1 MEKKIGNYL
10 VIGILALIFIPMMI
24 NNCSEKKQ
32 RAGYTSSAP
41 RKSYTYQEEG
51 LDKVIKSLRDVSDYT
66 IVLYDMNAEGSKYYH
81 QYQVLT
87 SKSDSTIDK
96 KETEWLSVSE
106 SFFRNHV
113 DNLGMEVAHK
123 TNNVLAKETA
133 PAGYSQY
140 VGNPQYGHWEQ
151 RNGSSFW
158 AFYGKFAFMSSMF
171 NLVARPAY
179 RDNWYDYNR
188 NYRGHNRT
196 YYGTNGYYGTK
207 SYTASNGKN
216 TSWAK
221 QPQSF
226 KDNVRSKVKSSSS
239 SSRAS
244 AQRSTVNQQRSSQ
257 QRTSR
262 SSSRYSSSGSRRSSG
277 GFGGGGK

>member
-1 MEKKIGNYL
+1 MEKKVGNYI
-10 VIGILALIFIPMMI
+10 VIGIFVLIFFPMII

-32 RAGYTSSAP
+32 RAKYSSAQN
-41 RKSYTYQEEG
+41 YTYQEEG
-51 LDKVIKSLRDVSDYT
+51 LDKVIKNLRDVSDYT
-66 IVLYDMNAEGSKYYH
+66 IVLYDMNAKDSKYYH
-81 QYQVLT
+81 KYQVLT

-96 KETEWLSVSE
+96 KETDWLVVSE
-106 SFFRNHV
+106 SFFRKHV
-113 DNLGMEVAHK
+113 DDLGMEVAHK
-123 TNNVLAKETA
+123 TDDVLSKETA

-140 VGNPQYGHWEQ
+140 VGNPQYGHWEE

-158 AFYGKFAFMSSMF
+158 AFYGKYAFMSSMF
-171 NLVARPAY
+171 NLIARPAY
-179 RDNWYDYNR
+179 RNNWYDYNR

-196 YYGTNGYYGTK
+196 YYGPQGYYGTK

-221 QPQSF
+221 QPKSF

-239 SSRAS
+239 SSRKA
-244 AQRSTVNQQRSSQ
+244 AQSSQ
-257 QRTSR
+257 KRTYR
-262 SSSRYSSSGSRRSSG
+262 SSSRYSHSSSRRSSG